1 MRRHGLEGSWKVP
14 GRFREGS
21 EFKTYEAAWPP
32 IGPPRTRTLGNH
44 GAMPKRSS
52 CSGLAAKQVV
62 VVGERGRA
70 PFHLAGC
77 LGAQELS
84 HCTPSSTHLLC
95 CRVAIARWLRCDP
108 PCAFSISITVPCTP
122 VGGWGSDSRI
132 GVVLSGG
139 GGLRSYRIPACKRSL
154 IFASGERPEH
164 HSGTACPVRPGRSDG
179 NAKPIAFTL
188 QARSIRVKGPERFRR
203 SLPVHSALAPAHSY
217 TPPLIV
223 TVGLIRWSDVER
235 AVNGI
240 HATLDRVNDLLH
252 DVSVNDHPVTYESAP
267 PARRRA
273 HSPHVPVSGMRRE
286 ACIASTAA
294 AEPRSSSST

>member
-32 IGPPRTRTLGNH
+32 IGPPRTRTLGSH

-62 VVGERGRA
+62 VVGVRGRA

-122 VGGWGSDSRI
+122 VRAGGDPIRI
-132 GVVLSGG
+132 VSARLSGVDCYG
-139 GGLRSYRIPACKRSL
+139 ACRKDRL
-154 IFASGERPEH
+154 IFASGERPAH

-188 QARSIRVKGPERFRR
+188 LARSTREGP
-203 SLPVHSALAPAHSY
+203 
-217 TPPLIV
+217 
-223 TVGLIRWSDVER
+223 
-235 AVNGI
+235 
-240 HATLDRVNDLLH
+240 
-252 DVSVNDHPVTYESAP
+252 
-267 PARRRA
+267 
-273 HSPHVPVSGMRRE
+273 
-286 ACIASTAA
+286 
-294 AEPRSSSST
+294 

>member
-32 IGPPRTRTLGNH
+32 IGPPRTRTLGSH

-84 HCTPSSTHLLC
+84 HGTPHLPC
-95 CRVAIARWLRCDP
+95 CRVAIARWLCCTLRAHFRYRLRYHAHLWAGGDP
-108 PCAFSISITVPCTP
+108 IRIV
-122 VGGWGSDSRI
+122 SR
-132 GVVLSGG
+132 VLSGVDC
-139 GGLRSYRIPACKRSL
+139 YRLPACKRSL

-188 QARSIRVKGPERFRR
+188 QARSTREGP
-203 SLPVHSALAPAHSY
+203 
-217 TPPLIV
+217 
-223 TVGLIRWSDVER
+223 
-235 AVNGI
+235 
-240 HATLDRVNDLLH
+240 
-252 DVSVNDHPVTYESAP
+252 
-267 PARRRA
+267 
-273 HSPHVPVSGMRRE
+273 
-286 ACIASTAA
+286 
-294 AEPRSSSST
+294 